1 MYEHAPLDVSLDL
14 FDAFRDLGGNVVDTG
29 REYGNAEPIV
39 GRWLRERRL
48 GNEIVALTKGAHHDN
63 STGRKRVNPAEITQ
77 DLEESLQALGRESID
92 VYCLHRDDPD
102 VPVGPILE
110 VLSRHRRTGRIR
122 VLGASNWSGT
132 RLEEAAA
139 YAARHGV
146 DGFACSSPG
155 LSLAAPQEAPWP
167 GCVTIHEREA
177 RAWYAKRQLP
187 VFAWASLAGGF
198 FAGVRSADVL
208 RVYENGGNRERLRR
222 ASALAASTGATASQ
236 VALAWV
242 LHQPFPTYALIGPR
256 SVAEL
261 HESVAALDLTLTP
274 EESRWL
280 DLEAG
285 PGRPGQPCGPAAAAR
300 RPVVRPRSALVLER
314 DLHAGA
320 IDDDLPVVDLHVELL
335 DLRDPEVAKR
345 AGWPSPPRS
354 SWCPPTTAGWS
365 R

>member
-1 MYEHAPLDVSLDL
+1 MKYLRFAPLGRDLSRLVLGTAVYEHAPLDASLDL

-48 GNEIVALTKGAHHDN
+48 DHEIVVLTKGAHHDN
-63 STGRKRVNPAEITQ
+63 DTGRKRVNPVEITQ
-77 DLEESLQALGRESID
+77 DLEESLRALGRDSID
-92 VYCLHRDDPD
+92 LYCLHRDDPD

-110 VLSRHRRTGRIR
+110 ILSQHRRAGRIR
-122 VLGASNWSGT
+122 VLGASNWST
-132 RLEEAAA
+132 ARLEEAAT

-198 FAGVRSADVL
+198 FAGVRSPDIA
-208 RVYENGGNRERLRR
+208 RVHESAENRERLRR
-222 ASALAASTGATASQ
+222 ARALAARQGATASQ

-242 LHQPFPTYALIGPR
+242 LHQPFPTYALVGPR

-261 HESVAALDLTLTP
+261 RESVAALDLDLTP
-274 EESRWL
+274 AESRWL
-280 DLEAG
+280 DLE
-285 PGRPGQPCGPAAAAR
+285 
-300 RPVVRPRSALVLER
+300 
-314 DLHAGA
+314 
-320 IDDDLPVVDLHVELL
+320 DD
-335 DLRDPEVAKR
+335 
-345 AGWPSPPRS
+345 
-354 SWCPPTTAGWS
+354 PT
-365 R
+365 